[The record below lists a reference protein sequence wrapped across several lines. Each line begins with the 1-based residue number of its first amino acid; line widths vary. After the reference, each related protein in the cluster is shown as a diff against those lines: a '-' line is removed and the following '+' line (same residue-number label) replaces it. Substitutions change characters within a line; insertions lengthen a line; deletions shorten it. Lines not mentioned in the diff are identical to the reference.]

1 MSRVLCNIYT
11 SDCMTGIEGKHAEFA
26 DDASVWTGDKTFES
40 TCMKMN
46 KDLVIEKK
54 GAEIEIY

>member
-1 MSRVLCNIYT
+1 
-11 SDCMTGIEGKHAEFA
+11 MTGIEGKHAEFA